1 MQDRVANVFDRIK
14 GMRPTFRYAF
24 PCDYS
29 LCERPV
35 PLPPNESPAALTAHH
50 SRQLLRLLLAKP
62 SLLSFNIVDEQPL
75 DLLFKSF
82 DPATEGGCDVGA
94 SGVTYL
100 NRLLFSGISDKTP
113 LFVELLQRWYNI
125 FFSHRRLI
133 NWTRLYED
141 GCLRLLSAA
150 SLSEASAAGGNADKL
165 NNDRLLRMY
174 DRFASEVRKL
184 VFRFGNRILCS
195 VASSG
200 KRAILFFAALFKP
213 ELDVLDIR
221 MICLLLYDLVDLLE
235 NVCLDSR
242 SFYVD
247 KQFLDTQFA
256 QVRRELAFQRIFVF
270 RRLLERHD
278 GFSEMRDWL
287 YFRDNVLAASEVRYV
302 WRVRARVTAVSPNP
316 YLFRFNYLR
325 RVAAAPSDAEGSE
338 LQLSIFTVQELH
350 RSTVVLSLHDLM
362 IRYMLRRY
370 FRSGVTFAG
379 GKVDPYSTAD
389 FVIDHDVAHFFIFLV
404 QRTLQRDGNYDYPA
418 NALLIYDPE
427 LWRKVFAHCAAVAP
441 NTFVAQVH
449 AFIAGYYRGGELR
462 FHDILDYVDWLCVDE
477 PWYQVY
483 SRNSIERLRCI
494 EERRL
499 HTHFTAL
506 YDHEC
511 LLYYL
516 LVGSSCESQREKL
529 ERLHSVDAL
538 RDFSSSK
545 VLLA

>member
-14 GMRPTFRYAF
+14 GMSPTFSYVF

-29 LCERPV
+29 LCERPI
-35 PLPPNESPAALTAHH
+35 PLPANESPAALTAHH

-82 DPATEGGCDVGA
+82 DPATEGGYDVGA

-125 FFSHRRLI
+125 FFSHRRSI

-270 RRLLERHD
+270 RRLLERHN

-287 YFRDNVLAASEVRYV
+287 YFRDNVLAASEIRYV
-302 WRVRARVTAVSPNP
+302 CARRARIVRVYHHLSVS
-316 YLFRFNYLR
+316 
-325 RVAAAPSDAEGSE
+325 V
-338 LQLSIFTVQELH
+338 
-350 RSTVVLSLHDLM
+350 
-362 IRYMLRRY
+362 
-370 FRSGVTFAG
+370 
-379 GKVDPYSTAD
+379 
-389 FVIDHDVAHFFIFLV
+389 
-404 QRTLQRDGNYDYPA
+404 
-418 NALLIYDPE
+418 
-427 LWRKVFAHCAAVAP
+427 
-441 NTFVAQVH
+441 
-449 AFIAGYYRGGELR
+449 
-462 FHDILDYVDWLCVDE
+462 
-477 PWYQVY
+477 
-483 SRNSIERLRCI
+483 
-494 EERRL
+494 
-499 HTHFTAL
+499 
-506 YDHEC
+506 
-511 LLYYL
+511 
-516 LVGSSCESQREKL
+516 
-529 ERLHSVDAL
+529 
-538 RDFSSSK
+538 
-545 VLLA
+545 

>member
-1 MQDRVANVFDRIK
+1 MRGSDFLIVSRTGCYLRSPLSLLVMQDSVRVANVFDRIK

-35 PLPPNESPAALTAHH
+35 PLPANESPAALTAHH

-62 SLLSFNIVDEQPL
+62 SLLSFNITDEQPL

-82 DPATEGGCDVGA
+82 DPTTEGGSDVGA

-125 FFSHRRLI
+125 FFAHRRLI

-150 SLSEASAAGGNADKL
+150 SLSESAGGNTDKL

-200 KRAILFFAALFKP
+200 KRSILFFAALFKP

-247 KQFLDTQFA
+247 RQFLDTQFA

-302 WRVRARVTAVSPNP
+302 CSASCCRPAV
-316 YLFRFNYLR
+316 
-325 RVAAAPSDAEGSE
+325 
-338 LQLSIFTVQELH
+338 QLSIFSYVC
-350 RSTVVLSLHDLM
+350 STSCC
-362 IRYMLRRY
+362 R
-370 FRSGVTFAG
+370 
-379 GKVDPYSTAD
+379 
-389 FVIDHDVAHFFIFLV
+389 
-404 QRTLQRDGNYDYPA
+404 PA
-418 NALLIYDPE
+418 NCPSFCMY
-427 LWRKVFAHCAAVAP
+427 
-441 NTFVAQVH
+441 FV
-449 AFIAGYYRGGELR
+449 L
-462 FHDILDYVDWLCVDE
+462 
-477 PWYQVY
+477 P
-483 SRNSIERLRCI
+483 
-494 EERRL
+494 
-499 HTHFTAL
+499 
-506 YDHEC
+506 
-511 LLYYL
+511 
-516 LVGSSCESQREKL
+516 SS
-529 ERLHSVDAL
+529 
-538 RDFSSSK
+538 
-545 VLLA
+545 

>member
-1 MQDRVANVFDRIK
+1 MQDSVRVANVFDRIK

-35 PLPPNESPAALTAHH
+35 PLPANESPAALTAHH

-82 DPATEGGCDVGA
+82 DPTTEGGFEVGA

-150 SLSEASAAGGNADKL
+150 SLSEASAGGNTDKL

-200 KRAILFFAALFKP
+200 KRSILFFAALFKP
-213 ELDVLDIR
+213 ELDVLDVR

-270 RRLLERHD
+270 RRLLERHN

-302 WRVRARVTAVSPNP
+302 CTHPVICVVSMILHP
-316 YLFRFNYLR
+316 Y
-325 RVAAAPSDAEGSE
+325 VA
-338 LQLSIFTVQELH
+338 T
-350 RSTVVLSLHDLM
+350 
-362 IRYMLRRY
+362 
-370 FRSGVTFAG
+370 
-379 GKVDPYSTAD
+379 
-389 FVIDHDVAHFFIFLV
+389 
-404 QRTLQRDGNYDYPA
+404 
-418 NALLIYDPE
+418 
-427 LWRKVFAHCAAVAP
+427 
-441 NTFVAQVH
+441 
-449 AFIAGYYRGGELR
+449 
-462 FHDILDYVDWLCVDE
+462 
-477 PWYQVY
+477 
-483 SRNSIERLRCI
+483 
-494 EERRL
+494 
-499 HTHFTAL
+499 
-506 YDHEC
+506 
-511 LLYYL
+511 
-516 LVGSSCESQREKL
+516 
-529 ERLHSVDAL
+529 
-538 RDFSSSK
+538 
-545 VLLA
+545 